1 MATKQQTEFLDK
13 IKEEQEQVLSLL
25 RSDWELGCSVIT
37 GNYWMQ
43 RGGLGSGDISKNFH
57 FRTIETLLETDKI
70 KIIRKVPRLP
80 TLYALK

>member
-1 MATKQQTEFLDK
+1 MATKQQTEFLEK
-13 IKEEQEQVLSLL
+13 IKAEQEEVLSLL

-43 RGGLGSGDISKNFH
+43 KGGLGSGNVSKNFH
-57 FRTIETLLETDKI
+57 FRTIETLLETGKI
-70 KIIRKVPRLP
+70 KVIREDRRLP